1 MKKYVVTYVCEY
13 DVEALD
19 EDEAI
24 DMALEYHAQL
34 PDGVW
39 EAQEVEEF
47 GYNV

>member
-1 MKKYVVTYVCEY
+1 MKKYLVTYVCEY

-24 DMALEYHAQL
+24 DLALEYHAQL

-39 EAQEVEEF
+39 EATIVED
-47 GYNV
+47 

>member
-1 MKKYVVTYVCEY
+1 MKSYLVTYVCEY

-24 DMALEYHAQL
+24 DIALEMHAHR

-39 EAQEVEEF
+39 EATIVED
-47 GYNV
+47 